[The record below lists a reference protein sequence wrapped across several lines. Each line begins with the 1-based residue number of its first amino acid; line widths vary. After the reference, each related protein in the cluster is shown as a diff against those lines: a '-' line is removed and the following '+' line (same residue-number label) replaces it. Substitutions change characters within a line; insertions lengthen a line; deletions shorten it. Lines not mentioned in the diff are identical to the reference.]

1 MAEDKIS
8 PKKKRVMGKKIENG
22 VLEITVVGVKK
33 PIVADPK
40 SLPKNVQELLP
51 VIALSHILGD
61 AAAGKR
67 GTEAYGRIKEKW
79 GAMLDGNMTVR
90 RAKAPTIKHS
100 EIIQN
105 YLALSP
111 KDKKNA
117 LPLLISLGVTEED
130 IKAAEAAA

>member
-1 MAEDKIS
+1 MAE
-8 PKKKRVMGKKIENG
+8 KKKRVMTKKIENG
-22 VLEITVVGVKK
+22 ILEITIVGVKK

-40 SLPKNVQELLP
+40 KLPENVQEMLP

-67 GTEAYGRIKEKW
+67 ATEAFEKIKDKW
-79 GAMLDGNMTVR
+79 EAMLAGNMTVR

-105 YLALSP
+105 YLALAP

-117 LPLLISLGVTEED
+117 LPLLVALGVTEED
-130 IKAAEAAA
+130 IKAAEEALA